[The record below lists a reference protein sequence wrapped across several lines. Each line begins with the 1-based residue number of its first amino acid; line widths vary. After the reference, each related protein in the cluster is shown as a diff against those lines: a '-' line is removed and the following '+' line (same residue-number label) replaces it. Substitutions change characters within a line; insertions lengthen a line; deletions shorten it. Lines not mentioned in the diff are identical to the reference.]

1 MDIKT
6 TVAQKADE
14 VHRLGLAQT
23 RAAIRAAIAGR
34 DKRCPPL
41 AEVRDL
47 IIDGP
52 AGPLDGRLYRPLGV
66 AEGGPAL
73 VFIHGGGFVI
83 GDLDTNDAFCRR
95 LAAGAKVTVISAN
108 YRLAPEAR
116 FPAQLDDA
124 MAATRWVIA
133 NAKALGVRA
142 DGLAL
147 SGDSA
152 GAYLAIA
159 ITAALNAERPGT
171 VGSQILVYPLMHI
184 DDAIWSTTVFQD
196 SRIVGR
202 AAVAYIRSQLH
213 DGDLTAPSLLDQ
225 DMPKAPPTLIVT
237 GGPMDPVRPDAK
249 LYGQKIAGMGTPLV
263 TREFPLLPHGWA
275 NLTHASSV
283 ARKAVTETA
292 ELAGTVIRGEALA

>member
-1 MDIKT
+1 MDLKAAVT
-6 TVAQKADE
+6 QKADE

-41 AEVRDL
+41 ADVREL
-47 IIDGP
+47 TVDGA
-52 AGPLDGRLYRPLGV
+52 AGPLAGRLYRPLD
-66 AEGGPAL
+66 AADGGPAL

-95 LAAGAKVTVISAN
+95 LAAGAKVTVIAVT
-108 YRLAPEAR
+108 YRLAPEAK

-124 MAATRWVIA
+124 MAAVRWVIDHA
-133 NAKALGVRA
+133 ASLGVRP

-159 ITAALNAERPGT
+159 VTASLNTERPGT

-213 DGDLTAPSLLDQ
+213 EGDLFAPSLLDQ
-225 DMPKAPPTLIVT
+225 DMPRPPPTLIVT
-237 GGPMDPVRPDAK
+237 GGQLDPVRPDAK
-249 LYGQKIAGMGTPLV
+249 RYGEKIAAMGTRLV

-275 NLTHASSV
+275 NMTHASSI

-292 ELAGTVIRGEALA
+292 ELAGALIRGEDAP